1 MPTFKV
7 EVWEIQSYQMEVDAD
22 SADDAE
28 TEANRILQEMSPER
42 YGAAYDDRWL
52 DVMNA
57 EPCDG
62 APLQSDHAHRLA
74 RVQSRVQPMRNRRRT
89 A

>member
-28 TEANRILQEMSPER
+28 AEASRILQETTPER

-57 EPCDG
+57 E
-62 APLQSDHAHRLA
+62 A
-74 RVQSRVQPMRNRRRT
+74 M
-89 A
+89 

>member
-28 TEANRILQEMSPER
+28 AEASRILQESTPEQ
-42 YGAAYDDRWL
+42 YGATYDDRWL

-57 EPCDG
+57 E
-62 APLQSDHAHRLA
+62 AL
-74 RVQSRVQPMRNRRRT
+74 
-89 A
+89 